1 MKSFIHSLRKTVPA
15 FGIFLFTLF
24 ASCQK
29 EARLPENF
37 TEITAKAVLFPDYQ
51 DVTIPANIA
60 PLNFMITD
68 SSATEYVVHFQ
79 SKAPSSDQLL
89 AGGGEDG
96 KIMIDSTQWR
106 NLLTASKGQKI
117 VASVYANRPS
127 GWVKFKDYNL
137 HVAEEP
143 IDPYLSYR
151 LIEPGYEL
159 YRQLGLYQRNLTNW
173 DVHTIYEN
181 NRTYE
186 EKNNHCI
193 NCHNY
198 KNYSTQDM
206 LFHVRANHG
215 GTIVIQDGK
224 AK

>member
-15 FGIFLFTLF
+15 FGILLFTLF

-89 AGGGEDG
+89 AAGGEDG

-117 VASVYANRPS
+117 AVSVYGNRPS

-151 LIEPGYEL
+151 LIEPGYEYL
-159 YRQLGLYQRNLTNW
+159 L
-173 DVHTIYEN
+173 D
-181 NRTYE
+181 
-186 EKNNHCI
+186 
-193 NCHNY
+193 
-198 KNYSTQDM
+198 
-206 LFHVRANHG
+206 
-215 GTIVIQDGK
+215 
-224 AK
+224 